1 MSNNSIELAKLLVD
15 RKLLIKGM
23 TISAKVS
30 TTGFGHA
37 VVNTVKQG
45 VITEVSPEGLTA
57 IFDDKKKRKTGYENI
72 VAIEGMEIARFAQAY
87 RVKINGK
94 EA

>member
-23 TISAKVS
+23 TISATVA
-30 TTGFGHA
+30 TTGFGHVA
-37 VVNTVKQG
+37 VNTVKQG
-45 VITEVSPEGLTA
+45 IVTEVSPEGLTA

-94 EA
+94 KA

>member
-23 TISAKVS
+23 TISASVS
-30 TTGFGHA
+30 TLGFGHA
-37 VVNTVKQG
+37 AMTSVKQG
-45 VITEVSPEGLTA
+45 VITEVSPDGLTA

-94 EA
+94 KA